1 MKSIDALLRKSPDFD
16 PSDSEGKVE
25 VVASE
30 ESMRLSGRV
39 EIVALEES
47 MRLSGGDKEYKP
59 VYDELEADEHFRFGS
74 SSVFN
79 FFDNLF

>member
-1 MKSIDALLRKSPDFD
+1 MKSIDALLKKSL
-16 PSDSEGKVE
+16 PSGSSDREDRIT

-30 ESMRLSGRV
+30 ESMT
-39 EIVALEES
+39 
-47 MRLSGGDKEYKP
+47 LSGGDKEYKP
-59 VYDELEADEHFRFGS
+59 VYDDLDADEHFRFGS

>member
-1 MKSIDALLRKSPDFD
+1 MKSIDELLKKSPPSFG
-16 PSDSEGKVE
+16 PSDRNNGI
-25 VVASE
+25 
-30 ESMRLSGRV
+30 
-39 EIVALEES
+39 EIVAWEES

-59 VYDELEADEHFRFGS
+59 VYDELKTDDHFRFGS